1 MTTKGR
7 VYLLVFTILG
17 ALAIYVA
24 WLLVSAPTLVS
35 QGGAN
40 SLVEQ
45 EVRLRMARVAH
56 QLDAYR
62 HDHGELPQ
70 DLDQA
75 ALGKITDPWGGPFH
89 YKRSTDDEF
98 VLFSAGPDGKANTK
112 DDIRRDRSLMPTPTH
127 KLWRRPTRR
136 RFDRRR
142 IDLSDPHRRATAPV
156 PRRRE

>member
-7 VYLLVFTILG
+7 VYLLVFTLLG
-17 ALAIYVA
+17 ALAICVT

-56 QLDAYR
+56 QLNAYR
-62 HDHGELPQ
+62 HEHGEFPQ

-75 ALGKITDPWGGPFH
+75 AVGEITDPWGRPFH
-89 YKRSTDDEF
+89 YKPSADDDF
-98 VLFSAGPDGKANTK
+98 VLFSVGPDGEANTS
-112 DDIRRDRSLMPTPTH
+112 DDIRRDRSLDADFDAQVLAEADQQKARSSLGTETGQEEAV
-127 KLWRRPTRR
+127 RPR
-136 RFDRRR
+136 
-142 IDLSDPHRRATAPV
+142 
-156 PRRRE
+156 